1 MQISSFPHAQ
11 RPLVRNQKPEGP
23 RQPDNK
29 PPESPQDDHHFGSQ
43 EIMNNLKIGA
53 VAAAC
58 GGVGYA
64 GSIAHSIPFV
74 GPAISGIAGAI
85 VGASAGASLATVL
98 PGQHIKTGAVLG
110 AVGGAILGASAGGT
124 VAANVAM
131 GVAGATAPYGLLV
144 AIFSGAS

>member
-1 MQISSFPHAQ
+1 MQISSFPQMQH
-11 RPLVRNQKPEGP
+11 PLVRSQKPEAP
-23 RQPDNK
+23 KSPDNQ
-29 PPESPQDDHHFGSQ
+29 SPQPPKDHFGSQ
-43 EIMNNLKIGA
+43 AIINNLKIGA

-64 GSIAHSIPFV
+64 GSVAHSIPFV
-74 GPAISGIAGAI
+74 GPAISGVAGAI

-144 AIFSGAS
+144 AVFSGAS